1 MQKIKAFGLF
11 WWDFL
16 IGDDWAVAAAVTAG
30 LAGTYALSHAAAAPS
45 WWLMPAVVAAILPVT
60 IRRMMPK
67 H

>member
-1 MQKIKAFGLF
+1 MQKIKAFALF

-30 LAGTYALSHAAAAPS
+30 LAGTYVLDHVARIPS
-45 WWLMPAVVAAILPVT
+45 WWLMPVVVLVILPVS

-67 H
+67 R